1 MKRAAIILLL
11 LTSFAFAANE
21 LPVMVEDEPVP
32 LRTMLIAAALILS
45 PLFAGWALAKNRSK
59 KPPK

>member
-1 MKRAAIILLL
+1 MKKLTILLL
-11 LTSFAFAANE
+11 LTSSAFAAE
-21 LPVMVEDEPVP
+21 DPPTSIKDEPVP
-32 LRTMLIAAALILS
+32 LRTLVIAAALILS

>member
-1 MKRAAIILLL
+1 MKILLL
-11 LTSFAFAANE
+11 IASSG
-21 LPVMVEDEPVP
+21 DEPVP

-45 PLFAGWALAKNRSK
+45 PLFAGWALARSRSK

>member
-1 MKRAAIILLL
+1 MKRTTTILLFSTTL
-11 LTSFAFAANE
+11 AFADVTPA
-21 LPVMVEDEPVP
+21 VKDEPIP
-32 LRTMLIAAALILS
+32 LRTMLIAAAMILS

>member
-1 MKRAAIILLL
+1 MEFVLLL
-11 LTSFAFAANE
+11 ASSA
-21 LPVMVEDEPVP
+21 DEPVP